1 MRLPV
6 LLALALLLF
15 LAGIATQALRLTA
28 GLSLPP
34 GGVGAFLAACA
45 GAALLFGLFILL
57 MRRQHRRDR
66 DRAPPS
72 DGA

>member
-1 MRLPV
+1 MRPSV
-6 LLALALLLF
+6 LLAVALALF
-15 LAGIATQALRLTA
+15 LGAIATRALRLTA

-66 DRAPPS
+66 DR
-72 DGA
+72 D